1 MPQDKQAALEECWLI
16 LQIEKTSG
24 CLVVDAVS
32 SEPVSVSIFP
42 ANREFNREITKF
54 WAVVQAWSAWQVH
67 NSLCLA
73 TATDHRSSKRT
84 GNFFETSGN

>member
-1 MPQDKQAALEECWLI
+1 MAVL
-16 LQIEKTSG
+16 
-24 CLVVDAVS
+24 AVS
-32 SEPVSVSIFP
+32 REPISRFIFP

-84 GNFFETSGN
+84 GNFFETQGIEIPCYEF